1 MISPPVFKKRP
12 PALIGQ
18 IRVWLASDRIYTVR
32 FGLRTLMAHFLDD
45 AFAPSVLEL
54 AAAVRSEE
62 YYLRMMV
69 AWFFATALAKQY
81 DAALPYIRECRL
93 DVWTHNKAIQ
103 KAVESR
109 RIPDGAKAY
118 LRTLRRKNTA
128 EHV

>member
-1 MISPPVFKKRP
+1 
-12 PALIGQ
+12 
-18 IRVWLASDRIYTVR
+18 
-32 FGLRTLMAHFLDD
+32 MAHFLDD

-109 RIPDGAKAY
+109 RIPDGTKAY